1 MRTVNSRT
9 LWTLIILVLLILMA
23 LSAQPCFASLLWSG

>member
-1 MRTVNSRT
+1 MKTVNSRT
-9 LWTLIILVLLILMA
+9 LWTILILALLILMA